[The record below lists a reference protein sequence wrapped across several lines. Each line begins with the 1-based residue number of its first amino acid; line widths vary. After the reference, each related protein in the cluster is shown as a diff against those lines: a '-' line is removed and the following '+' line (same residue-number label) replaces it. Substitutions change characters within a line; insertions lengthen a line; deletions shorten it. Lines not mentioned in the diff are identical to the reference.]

1 MTFRSNLT
9 EGAVMDEQLL
19 SALNYIPVADLD
31 RADWI
36 SVGMALKESG
46 FDMNEVFVFDTV
58 REALAFVYQTTT
70 PEDTILLENDLPDA
84 FNN

>member
-1 MTFRSNLT
+1 MKMKDKADMVILVGRNQTKPIY
-9 EGAVMDEQLL
+9 EG
-19 SALNYIPVADLD
+19 
-31 RADWI
+31 
-36 SVGMALKESG
+36 LKESG